1 MLNGVQAMTEGVVLT
16 IKAWEGIENDAK
28 MLYFQVQDTGHL
40 ISKQDANKIF
50 DTCFYYPK
58 YHGS

>member
-1 MLNGVQAMTEGVVLT
+1 MTEGGVLT

-28 MLYFQVQDTGHL
+28 MLYFQVQDTGHG
-40 ISKQDANKIF
+40 ISKQDAIKIF

-58 YHGS
+58 YHGP